1 MKVKTKKKKLKQK
14 FENVENNND
23 QEPPGLNALKKD
35 FLKTLD
41 QNEESLTE
49 KNKNSEYK
57 NCIKKLY
64 FFASLKIK
72 KKYDCTP
79 SKYDRIILE
88 YLLDNI
94 DCHLV
99 SLFKERMLTD
109 YVEEFLR
116 RKYNISEIRE
126 RIPKFSIY
134 YKNYLNFFCKPT
146 YNCFKFN
153 KIIQNYGE
161 KKAEIYYKQNYQ
173 GGVTNDEENNGMEES
188 SSDESSNKE
197 NEYEFNDDGKIFN
210 NMVKEKLDNV
220 TVMTTISNTGNNT
233 INLNINNEKIEV
245 FSENKAEISN
255 DTTIGEIIKNI
266 KNEMK
271 KIKNKKKNDNKKK
284 IKYYYINIMNHSLK
298 SRENYNDNKYHN
310 NLSIENRK
318 KINSKDISKK
328 LLLTKTNK
336 DKNIRNKIKFSN
348 DKIISQKIKSQI
360 FKYNIESYKINKN
373 RIHKISHEKIQ
384 KILKNRF
391 SKDTY
396 NNLYHSNYPYSNFSK
411 DSKTNIRNISSNI
424 KSTEN
429 RYKRTNISGLSEKK
443 FKYRSRNNLGY
454 LYKNGVGGMN
464 TTTGKSPN
472 VNFKTTHINKSSL
485 TNLVKS
491 GNKAFKTMNLIKTSA
506 HQRTNSQIVQNKK
519 FIKNKNK
526 ISYLNNNKVKIPDK
540 KNSALKLLVTDTEN
554 QTHIKP
560 IIKIKKNEKLINK
573 NISPNNHAKII
584 NNKNKSINKI
594 ENNINHKI
602 TVTTNN
608 YFNNLNSRNSKANHL
623 NMKKSFEESNE
634 SLTLNNPNYSN
645 MINNLNPQQLLYNNE
660 NCQTYRKNLN
670 YNYNYQPNNNTN
682 LMQIAL
688 SLLID
693 NNSPTRKDIINNN
706 INSNSN
712 TSLNNNTNFLMKN
725 NFTKPKDNKN
735 SYFNINSPTH
745 YNININNQI
754 NININGKINGK
765 INSVRGTK
773 SNKKKSQKKIIV
785 NISQRERKKIIPTK
799 KPIQNIN
806 LIKTKATNTNSKS
819 NNKIKIKTRNYD
831 DYLKSGLTQ
840 NTNINNNSR
849 NEKIIKGYHTK
860 SVSNLEEL
868 IKHNNKLIEL
878 YKSMSKSKEKK

>member
-1 MKVKTKKKKLKQK
+1 MKVKTKKKKIKQK
-14 FENVENNND
+14 FDNIENSND

-49 KNKNSEYK
+49 KSNKSEYK

-79 SKYDRIILE
+79 SKYDRYILE

-99 SLFKERMLTD
+99 SQFKERMLTD

-220 TVMTTISNTGNNT
+220 TVMTTISTNGNNT

-255 DTTIGEIIKNI
+255 DTTIGEIIDDY

-271 KIKNKKKNDNKKK
+271 KIKNKKKNSNKKK
-284 IKYYYINIMNHSLK
+284 FKYSYRNIMNYSLK
-298 SRENYNDNKYHN
+298 SRENHHDNKYHN

-318 KINSKDISKK
+318 KINTKDISKK
-328 LLLTKTNK
+328 LLLIKNNK
-336 DKNIRNKIKFSN
+336 DKNNRNKIKFSN

-396 NNLYHSNYPYSNFSK
+396 NNIYHSNYPYSNFSK
-411 DSKTNIRNISSNI
+411 DSRTNIRNISSNI

-429 RYKRTNISGLSEKK
+429 RYKKTNISGLSDKK
-443 FKYRSRNNLGY
+443 LKCRSRNNLGY
-454 LYKNGVGGMN
+454 LYKNGIGGMN

-472 VNFKTTHINKSSL
+472 VNFKTTNINKNSL
-485 TNLVKS
+485 TNLIKS
-491 GNKAFKTMNLIKTSA
+491 GNKTFKTMNLMKTA
-506 HQRTNSQIVQNKK
+506 VHQRTNSQIVQNKK
-519 FIKNKNK
+519 FIKTKNK
-526 ISYLNNNKVKIPDK
+526 INLNNNKVKIPDK
-540 KNSALKLLVTDTEN
+540 KNSALKLIVTDTEN
-554 QTHIKP
+554 QIHTKP
-560 IIKIKKNEKLINK
+560 IIKIKKNEKLTNK

-584 NNKNKSINKI
+584 NSKNKSINKI
-594 ENNINHKI
+594 EKNINQKI

-608 YFNNLNSRNSKANHL
+608 YFNNLNNKHPKANHI
-623 NMKKSFEESNE
+623 NMKKSFGESNE

-645 MINNLNPQQLLYNNE
+645 MINNLNPQQLLYNND
-660 NCQTYRKNLN
+660 NCQTFRKNLN

-693 NNSPTRKDIINNN
+693 NNSPTRKNIINNN
-706 INSNSN
+706 INSN
-712 TSLNNNTNFLMKN
+712 TSLNNNSNVLMKN
-725 NFTKPKDNKN
+725 TFTKPKDNKN
-735 SYFNINSPTH
+735 SYFNLNSPTH

-765 INSVRGTK
+765 INNIRANK
-773 SNKKKSQKKIIV
+773 SNSKKSKKKIIV

-806 LIKTKATNTNSKS
+806 LINNKSTNITSKS
-819 NNKIKIKTRNYD
+819 NNKIKIKTRNYN
-831 DYLKSGLTQ
+831 DYLKNGFTQ
-840 NTNINNNSR
+840 NKSR
-849 NEKIIKGYHTK
+849 NEKVIKGYHTK
-860 SVSNLEEL
+860 SVTNLEEL